1 MPGTRERIVQ
11 SAEKHLSRG
20 KLDQALKD
28 YLDLLKS
35 NPNDAFVL
43 NKAGDLCV
51 RMGRPA
57 DAIAHFARIAESYSA
72 DGFFLKAIAIF
83 KKINKIDPTRLD
95 IYERLAVLYTKQG
108 LTQDARSHYLT
119 LAEQSLKRNDIPG
132 AISAFASIAA
142 TDPTCI
148 QPDAGQTAQDLG
160 QFVGDQDDGV
170 TGGGKLTH
178 RLQEG
183 LALLRCE
190 HGCGL
195 IQDQDAGAP
204 MQELENFDALLFTD

>member
-11 SAEKHLSRG
+11 SAEKHLSKG
-20 KLDQALKD
+20 KLEQALKD

-119 LAEQSLKRNDIPG
+119 LAEQSLKRNDLPG
-132 AISAFASIAA
+132 AISAFAAIAA
-142 TDPTCI
+142 TDPTDLKI
-148 QPDAGQTAQDLG
+148 QAKLGDLHRVAGQTAEAVARYDAIA
-160 QFVGDQDDGV
+160 VM
-170 TGGGKLTH
+170 
-178 RLQEG
+178 LQRNGAHKEARTDESSA
-183 LALLRCE
+183 ALPDFSVSSLY
-190 HGCGL
+190 L
-195 IQDQDAGAP
+195 
-204 MQELENFDALLFTD
+204 